1 MCELTSSSLSQKKKS
16 LILYEIFNFVVTLSK
31 LFYLFFLSVAL
42 LAIFLFSF
50 SAHEITVSK
59 IIFTFIFI
67 LITSVTLDAL
77 LVLISV
83 LKANACASL
92 CLPFLID
99 VIWREVKS
107 MFLNVVHRG
116 HWNFKY

>member
-1 MCELTSSSLSQKKKS
+1 M
-16 LILYEIFNFVVTLSK
+16 
-31 LFYLFFLSVAL
+31 A
-42 LAIFLFSF
+42 
-50 SAHEITVSK
+50 
-59 IIFTFIFI
+59 
-67 LITSVTLDAL
+67 SVTLDAL

-99 VIWREVKS
+99 VIWREIKS
-107 MFLNVVHRG
+107 MFLKAAHRG